1 MKEGVLCDIM
11 KTELIVFNFYL
22 LGVRE
27 AGGGG
32 SADWRPR
39 MANAALAALHRQ
51 DEEIPAG

>member
-1 MKEGVLCDIM
+1 M
-11 KTELIVFNFYL
+11 KTELIVLNPYL

-27 AGGGG
+27 ASGGR

-39 MANAALAALHRQ
+39 VANAALAALHRQ